1 MAPELEN
8 HWFERTGRLCGARPI
23 GWQGR
28 LLTALYTLVVTAS
41 AYLLIDRTIFGF
53 VVVLV
58 LATIIFMLIT
68 AAKTRGGLG
77 W

>member
-8 HWFERTGRLCGARPI
+8 HWFERTGRCCGARPI
-23 GWQGR
+23 GWPGR
-28 LLTALYTLVVTAS
+28 LLIALYATVVTGSACLLVDWTIPGLVVVIVLTTA
-41 AYLLIDRTIFGF
+41 
-53 VVVLV
+53 
-58 LATIIFMLIT
+58 IFMLII

>member
-28 LLTALYTLVVTAS
+28 LLIAFYTAVVTAS
-41 AYLLIDRTIFGF
+41 AYLLIDRSILGF
-53 VVVLV
+53 VVILL
-58 LATIIFMLIT
+58 LATAIFMLIT